1 MFLEICVC
9 VLMAI
14 LLIAQLC
21 LAIRQV
27 RKKTYDG
34 KILLTINIAFI
45 VVWTSV
51 SVAMFITGMFAIKVV
66 WYILSAIY
74 MIFTMW
80 YTNMLQKT
88 FHK

>member
-34 KILLTINIAFI
+34 KILLIINIAVI
-45 VVWTSV
+45 VVWTPV
-51 SVAMFITGMFAIKVV
+51 SVAMFITGDRKSVV
-66 WYILSAIY
+66 
-74 MIFTMW
+74 
-80 YTNMLQKT
+80 
-88 FHK
+88 

>member
-14 LLIAQLC
+14 LFIAQLF
-21 LAIRQV
+21 LAIRQI

-34 KILLTINIAFI
+34 KILLAINIGVI
-45 VVWTSV
+45 LIWTPL
-51 SVAMFITGMFAIKVV
+51 SVAMFITENFVTKLIWFVV
-66 WYILSAIY
+66 SAVY

-80 YTNMLQKT
+80 YTKNLQR
-88 FHK
+88 

>member
-34 KILLTINIAFI
+34 KILLAINIAVI
-45 VVWTSV
+45 VIWTPV
-51 SVAMFITGMFAIKVV
+51 SVAMFITGMFVIKVI

-74 MIFTMW
+74 MIFAMW

>member
-34 KILLTINIAFI
+34 KILLIINIAVI
-45 VVWTSV
+45 VVWTPV

-74 MIFTMW
+74 MIFVMW
-80 YTNMLQKT
+80 YTNMLQKN